1 MQEIDTTTAKL
12 LLIDDEVHSVKL
24 MEAILKQAG
33 YRSITASND
42 PRQAIELFRTVKPDL
57 LVLDMRMPHLDGIE
71 VMRQLLPVVAWDEY
85 FPILIV
91 TGELDVATKHKALA
105 EGAKDFLTKPVDAI
119 EVALRIKNQLLTRQ
133 LHDQL
138 EATERAPRA
147 GVVEDQG
154 GRTNATRYLHRLAL
168 AAGYRHATRP
178 VRTPGEWD
186 VSRRSR
192 REPRGLSPDQ
202 VEADQKGCS
211 PSTTSAR
218 SASPT
223 RYCWCR
229 PFTEADREVM
239 RQHVKIGSK
248 SSRVASRRFS
258 RWPGNCSD
266 PPRAVGWHW
275 LFRIK
280 GTDSAFR
287 THRGGCRC
295 LRRHDASE
303 RSQVADD
310 AGLVARTDRESGRQ
324 TVRSR
329 AQRVLSQAHRP

>member
-71 VMRQLLPVVAWDEY
+71 VMRQLLPVVARDEY

-138 EATERAPRA
+138 RRQSEHLEAQVLLRTKA
-147 GVVEDQG
+147 VEQTQLDI
-154 GRTNATRYLHRLAL
+154 LHRLAL
-168 AAGYRHATRP
+168 AAGYRHDKTGSHAWR
-178 VRTPGEWD
+178 VGRIAALLAEL
-186 VSRRSR
+186 
-192 REPRGLSPDQ
+192 RGLSPDQ
-202 VEADQKGCS
+202 VELIRKAAPLHDVGKIGI
-211 PSTTSAR
+211 PDEVLLKAG
-218 SASPT
+218 
-223 RYCWCR
+223 

-248 SSRVASRRFS
+248 LLSGSVA
-258 RWPGNCSD
+258 P
-266 PPRAVGWHW
+266 
-275 LFRIK
+275 L
-280 GTDSAFR
+280 
-287 THRGGCRC
+287 
-295 LRRHDASE
+295 L
-303 RSQVADD
+303 QM
-310 AGLVARTDRESGRQ
+310 ARK
-324 TVRSR
+324 
-329 AQRVLSQAHRP
+329 LP